1 MGDSRAR
8 LEAVRFAESRHARA
22 AGDLAKADVVD
33 AVERFL
39 DACYRDAGAAPDKLD
54 GDQLRE
60 IALVHLPRRCYPK
73 EPFVPRLG
81 AILAA
86 FFDHL
91 EETTLVPQLFEIR
104 RTLAEIADEI
114 PKTVRAVPDAERRTD
129 DKPVAPLRRPSE
141 KIGRNDPCPC
151 GSGKKYKNCCLRL
164 SG

>member
-8 LEAVRFAESRHARA
+8 LEAVRFAESTHARA
-22 AGDLAKADVVD
+22 AGELSNADLVD

-39 DACYRDAGAAPDKLD
+39 DACYRDAGAAPEKLD
-54 GDQLRE
+54 GDQVRE
-60 IALVHLPRRCYPK
+60 IALVHLARRCYAK

-104 RTLAEIADEI
+104 RTLSEIADEI
-114 PKTVRAVPDAERRTD
+114 PNAVRAIPDSERGGD
-129 DKPVAPLRRPSE
+129 AKPQSPIRRPSD